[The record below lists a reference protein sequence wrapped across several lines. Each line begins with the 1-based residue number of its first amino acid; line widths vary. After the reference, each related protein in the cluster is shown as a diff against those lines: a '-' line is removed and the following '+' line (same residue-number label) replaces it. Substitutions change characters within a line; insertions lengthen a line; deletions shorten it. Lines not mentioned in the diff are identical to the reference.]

1 MGSSLLA
8 SVLAA
13 KSLRGLSAPPPLNAP
28 ILTLIA
34 SIKMTS
40 ILGREEAAICVCF
53 CALAN
58 WLAER
63 VAQAGMVFFTFFS
76 FSFSFS
82 TSFSLGGREKR

>member
-1 MGSSLLA
+1 MCGQLSPGIPLGSQIVERSF
-8 SVLAA
+8 
-13 KSLRGLSAPPPLNAP
+13 RHPHPPPMLP
-28 ILTLIA
+28 SLTLIA
-34 SIKMTS
+34 SIKMAS

-82 TSFSLGGREKR
+82 LCGREKR